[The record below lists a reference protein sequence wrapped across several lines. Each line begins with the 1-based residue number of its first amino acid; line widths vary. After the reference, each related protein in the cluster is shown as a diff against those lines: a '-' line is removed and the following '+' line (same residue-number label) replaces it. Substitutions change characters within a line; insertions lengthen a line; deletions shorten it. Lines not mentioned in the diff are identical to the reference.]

1 MTDIGELQIQV
12 NTKPMDTAT
21 QRLTAFVTACNDL
34 NNAINQMNLLL
45 GKTST
50 GFRDL
55 SGAIGVTKTSLAGIG
70 QSLGAGNRAL
80 DKMGQ
85 SFETIS
91 KHGQGAAQAIEA
103 VRAASAG
110 MAAPAGKGAPGGGGI
125 FGTGAMGMLSLGQGG
140 LSASMFLRVNPAIS
154 AVTIGLGALMDVAK
168 SAGGVLL
175 DMGVASVKAAMELD
189 KLNSVLL
196 AVTGSQAGVER
207 NTRFLI
213 KVTDELALPL
223 ATAVKE
229 YGKFYAAAKG
239 TLTEAETQRV
249 FTNMSVAI
257 RVMNLAG
264 SDATGVFKAL
274 TDMLSKGKISME
286 ELRRQLG
293 NRMPGAFQTA
303 ADSMGLTTK
312 QLDKMVST
320 GQLTVDKFLVP
331 FSEALASKFKPGLE
345 AANQTL
351 GAFLIRLENQKLLL
365 GMNIGENLGIKA
377 GTKEAVMG
385 FYDALKSVNEA
396 LETLSKSSA
405 GKDLAAAF
413 QTLGFAVGELARDFA
428 AFFGSL
434 AKNENDVKGFAAW
447 ILILG
452 TMVRNL
458 GESAKFTANTIGAL
472 RKLAAGDLNALTDV
486 AKAYAS
492 YTKMEDNFEATM
504 AKYVE
509 FRKKLDEVGKEDPN
523 AGTGRGTGKSKE
535 EEELSKVEKR
545 WAEIIRKATEYKN
558 IQNSWANP
566 DMGQRFP
573 ETVKLLKQFTDSGAM
588 TMDSDGKLWSNM
600 STGMTNAANAALELA
615 FARDKATEAVKAQ
628 IEAEKQMDAEIEAAW
643 KRQEA
648 LGDRLFKK
656 TGNGMEEYLKAL
668 QDLDAYVANP
678 AHPEAW
684 KHYAEAVAQ
693 LRKEFLGLGGK
704 DGVTPL
710 VDLQKMAQVNK
721 SWGRKGEIAAQYEEE
736 IMWIEKTAAYFQ
748 WSEQEKARALG
759 ETRIKF
765 SENWK
770 AVLRTFEDVMG
781 KMADAMTDMVMGA
794 EVNWREMVTGII
806 KQIIRLIIE
815 LTIVTPII
823 NAFKAAIGGSGYPGG
838 STPLAASTGAAYS
851 GKLRANAGGGS
862 ILRGQASI
870 VGEAGPELF
879 VPNANGRIVAN
890 GDLSR
895 GGSAPAI
902 GSLQVVIN
910 PGEGT
915 SRISGDQGNA
925 LARGA
930 AAALDEYM
938 VRQMLPGGLLD
949 KWKRGGN

>member
-1 MTDIGELQIQV
+1 MPDIGELQIQV
-12 NTKPMDTAT
+12 NTKPMDTAAS
-21 QRLTAFVTACNDL
+21 RLTAFVTACNDL
-34 NNAINQMNLLL
+34 NNVIAQMNALL

-55 SGAIGVTKTSLAGIG
+55 GAAIGVTRTSLAGIG
-70 QSLGAGNRAL
+70 QSMGAGNRAL
-80 DKMGQ
+80 DRMGQ

-91 KHGQGAAQAIEA
+91 RHGQGAAQAIQA
-103 VRAASAG
+103 VRTATGGLPGAAGAG
-110 MAAPAGKGAPGGGGI
+110 SGGGGI
-125 FGTGAMGMLSLGQGG
+125 FGSGAMGMLSLGQGG

-154 AVTIGLGALMDVAK
+154 AATIGLGAFMDVAK
-168 SAGGVLL
+168 SAAGVVIDLA
-175 DMGVASVKAAMELD
+175 GASVKAAMEFD
-189 KLNSVLL
+189 KLHSVLL
-196 AVTGSQAGVER
+196 AVTGSEAGVER

-249 FTNMSVAI
+249 FTNMSVAV
-257 RVMNLAG
+257 RVLNLAG

-303 ADSMGLTTK
+303 ADAMGLTTK

-331 FSEALASKFKPGLE
+331 FSEALAGKFKPGLD
-345 AANQTL
+345 AANVTL
-351 GAFLIRLENQKLLL
+351 GAFMTRLENQKMLL
-365 GMNIGENLGIKA
+365 GMNIGENFGIKE
-377 GTKEAVMG
+377 GTKQAVMG

-405 GKDLAAAF
+405 GKDLSAAF

-428 AFFGSL
+428 AFFGTLTKS
-434 AKNENDVKGFAAW
+434 ESDVKGFAAW
-447 ILILG
+447 IMILT

-458 GESAKFTANTIGAL
+458 GESAKFTFNSIQAL
-472 RKLAAGDLNALTDV
+472 RKLASGDMNALTNA
-486 AKAYAS
+486 AKAYSAF
-492 YTKMEDNFEATM
+492 TTMEDNFSEVM
-504 AKYVE
+504 KKYVE
-509 FRKKLDEVGKEDPN
+509 FRKKLDEVQKDDPDGSKGN
-523 AGTGRGTGKSKE
+523 KKKKE
-535 EEELSKVEKR
+535 EEELSKVSQR
-545 WAEIIRKATEYKN
+545 WSEIIRKATEYKN
-558 IQNSWANP
+558 IQNTWADP
-566 DMGQRFP
+566 GMTEKYP
-573 ETVKLLKQFTDSGAM
+573 ETVKLLKQFTDSKAM
-588 TMDSDGKLWSNM
+588 TMDADGELWSNM

-615 FARDKATEAVKAQ
+615 FARDKATNATKLQ
-628 IEAEKQMDAEIEAAW
+628 TQAEKDRDAKIDAAW

-656 TGNGMEEYLKAL
+656 TGNGMEEYQKAL
-668 QDLDAYVANP
+668 EDLDAYVANP

-704 DGVTPL
+704 DGNTL
-710 VDLQKMAQVNK
+710 LADLQKMTQVNK
-721 SWGRKGEIAAQYEEE
+721 SWGRKGDIAAEYQEE
-736 IMWIEKTAAYFQ
+736 IFWIEKTAAYFN

-759 ETRIKF
+759 ETRLKF

-770 AVLRTFEDVMG
+770 AMLRTFEDVMG

-823 NAFKAAIGGSGYPGG
+823 NAFKAAIGGSGYSGG

-851 GKLRANAGGGS
+851 GKLMANAGGGS

-890 GDLSR
+890 GDLGR
-895 GGSAPAI
+895 GPSAPAI
-902 GSLQVVIN
+902 GQLSIAIHTD
-910 PGEGT
+910 G
-915 SRISGDQGNA
+915 SGSKVTGDGGNA
-925 LARGA
+925 LANGVA
-930 AAALDEYM
+930 GMLDDYM
-938 VRQMLPGGLLD
+938 VTQMRPGGLLD
-949 KWKRGGN
+949 KWKRGR